1 MKMRTILIAAAIT
14 AVLAPTL
21 SIAKSQTLGRGVHG
35 NARAGAPDG
44 VATSNFI
51 VDLSGISTDALC
63 GDAATPGA
71 GSTVVSVNLG
81 KNAVVTGIGGVG
93 SYESF
98 SPSWRSEVSA
108 IFRGNDPLQSI
119 QLAFSN
125 DDSSGVAN
133 YNIPVIDFTSITP
146 VPLSNI
152 DTGNAGVLNIE
163 LCETFADADVSPDA
177 TFAAGANL
185 QIAYYVP
192 AVPAPAMSTWSMLA
206 LLLGFGLVGGLAVR
220 RFS

>member
-81 KNAVVTGIGGVG
+81 KNAVVTGVGGVG

-133 YNIPVIDFTSITP
+133 YNIPIIDLTGQA
-146 VPLSNI
+146 LSNI
-152 DTGNAGVLNIE
+152 NTGNAGVLNIE

>member
-133 YNIPVIDFTSITP
+133 YNIPIIDLTGQA
-146 VPLSNI
+146 LSNI
-152 DTGNAGVLNIE
+152 NTGNAGVLNIE

>member
-14 AVLAPTL
+14 TALVPAV
-21 SIAKSQTLGRGVHG
+21 SFAK
-35 NARAGAPDG
+35 NATRAQGLYGSSRATTPDG

-51 VDLSGISTDALC
+51 VDLSNVGTFALC

-71 GSTVVSVNLG
+71 GNTVVSVNLG
-81 KNAVVTGIGGVG
+81 KNAVITGIGGVG

-98 SPSWRSEVSA
+98 APSWRSEVNA
-108 IFRGNDPLQSI
+108 IFRGNDPLQSV
-119 QLAFSN
+119 QLAFSG
-125 DDSSGVAN
+125 DDSAGVAA
-133 YNIPVIDFTSITP
+133 YNIPIIDLTG

-152 DTGNAGVLNIE
+152 NTGNAGVVNIE
-163 LCETFADADVSPDA
+163 LCETFVDGVNPDA
-177 TFAAGANL
+177 RFGAGANL

-206 LLLGFGLVGGLAVR
+206 MLLGFGLVGGLAIR

>member
-14 AVLAPTL
+14 AALAPAL
-21 SIAKSQTLGRGVHG
+21 AIAKNPTLGRGVHG
-35 NARAGAPDG
+35 TARAGAPDG

-51 VDLSGISTDALC
+51 VNLGGINTDALC
-63 GDAATPGA
+63 GNAATPGA
-71 GSTVVSVNLG
+71 GNTVVSVNLG
-81 KNAVVTGIGGVG
+81 KNAVVTGVGGVG
-93 SYESF
+93 SYTSF
-98 SPSWRSEVSA
+98 TPSWRSEVTA

-119 QLAFSN
+119 QLGFSN
-125 DDSSGVAN
+125 DDSAGVAN
-133 YNIPVIDFTSITP
+133 YNIPVIDLTGQS
-146 VPLSNI
+146 LSNI
-152 DTGNAGVLNIE
+152 NTGNAGVLNIE
-163 LCETFADADVSPDA
+163 LCETFADGTVSPDA

-206 LLLGFGLVGGLAVR
+206 MLLGFGLVGGLAIR